1 VLLCLQRKIE
11 PSSETSVLCYKVKTM
26 DKVKKKTLSVNFGL
40 SYLCTSDDAGL
51 ALALH
56 SPVQSDPVWHGP
68 VQHFAHEFKTTLHI

>member
-1 VLLCLQRKIE
+1 
-11 PSSETSVLCYKVKTM
+11 M
-26 DKVKKKTLSVNFGL
+26 DKVKKRLCQLTLV